1 MIPFQAPTEE
11 MNFLLRQVFDAA
23 AVWQGLPAI
32 AELLDLDT
40 ATAILEEGAKFCAEQ
55 IQPLNQ
61 PGDTQGVSFNG
72 SSVKTPDGYAAV
84 FRQYAEGGWVG
95 LCGEPE
101 YGGMGMPKML
111 GVLLDE
117 MGYSASNAFTLYA
130 ALTAG
135 AALCIHAHG
144 SEALK
149 ALYLPKL
156 YSGEWAGA
164 MDMTEP
170 QSGSDLRTIA
180 TRAVPQSDG
189 SYRISGSKMFITG
202 GDHDLTS
209 NVIHLVLAKIQ
220 GSDGISLFLVPK
232 FKVTADGE
240 IGDANGV
247 TVGAVEHKM
256 GLKGSATCVMNYDDA
271 EGYLIGRA
279 NRGLVCMFTMMN
291 YERLSIG
298 IQGLGSAQMAY
309 QLSASYAKERLQ
321 GLAAGGSP
329 TGAKADP
336 IIVHGDVRRMLL
348 NIRALTD
355 AGRALAV
362 MTGMQLDKAK
372 YAADSEEQQQATRFA
387 ALLTPV
393 AKAFLSD
400 RGFDACV
407 TAQQVFGGHGY
418 IGETG
423 IEQLVR
429 DTRIAQIYEGTNGI
443 QAIDFL
449 GRKLVGDNLATVT
462 EFFSW
467 LQQQQSCD
475 EVFASQKQQ
484 LQQLQQRFVDVIA
497 AVNQQKHDQPALINA
512 VAVDAL
518 DAFGYLLYGHFWLM
532 MADKSLKA
540 AAQLPVAFVQ
550 RKQQLMQYY
559 FAKLLPRVSLH
570 LDVVTAGDET
580 IMQLS
585 ADDF

>member
-1 MIPFQAPTEE
+1 MNPIQAPTLE
-11 MNFLLRQVFDAA
+11 MNFLLQQVFEADH
-23 AVWQGLPAI
+23 VWQTLPAI

-40 ATAILEEGAKFCAEQ
+40 AAAILEEGAKFCGEQ
-55 IQPLNQ
+55 IQPLNRA
-61 PGDTQGVSFNG
+61 GDEQGVCFDG
-72 SSVKTPDGYAAV
+72 TQVKTPDGYPNV

-117 MGYSASNAFTLYA
+117 MGYSASNAFTLYG

-144 SEALK
+144 TEELK

-170 QSGSDLRTIA
+170 QAGSDLRNIA
-180 TRAVPQSDG
+180 TRAVPQADG
-189 SYRISGSKMFITG
+189 SYRINGSKMFITG

-232 FKVTADGE
+232 FKVNAAGDL
-240 IGDANGV
+240 GDANGV

-271 EGYLIGRA
+271 QGYLIGRA

-298 IQGLGSAQMAY
+298 IQGLGSAQSAY
-309 QLSASYAKERLQ
+309 QMAAEYAKERLQ

-329 TGAKADP
+329 TGAQADP
-336 IIVHGDVRRMLL
+336 LIVHGDVRRMLL
-348 NIRALTD
+348 NIRTLTE
-355 AGRALAV
+355 AGRALAM
-362 MTGMQLDKAK
+362 MTGMQLDRAK
-372 YAADSEEQQQATRFA
+372 YAAVDADKQQATRFA

-407 TAQQVFGGHGY
+407 MAQQVFGGHGY
-418 IGETG
+418 ISETG
-423 IEQLVR
+423 VEQLVR

-449 GRKLVGDNLATVT
+449 GRKLAGDNLVTVT
-462 EFFSW
+462 EFFAM
-467 LQQQQSCD
+467 LRQQQQSCAPA
-475 EVFASQKQQ
+475 FAQE
-484 LQQLQQRFVDVIA
+484 LQQLQTLQQQFLDVIA
-497 AVNQQKHDQPALINA
+497 SINQQKHDKPALINA

-532 MADKSLKA
+532 MADRALKA
-540 AAQLPVAFVQ
+540 TTLPAAFVSG
-550 RKQQLMQYY
+550 KQQLCRYY
-559 FAKLLPRVSLH
+559 FAKLLPRVASH
-570 LDVVTAGDET
+570 LAVVAAGDDSV
-580 IMQLS
+580 MQPA
-585 ADDF
+585 ADWF

>member
-1 MIPFQAPTEE
+1 MNSIQAPTQE
-11 MNFLLRQVFDAA
+11 MNFLLQQVFDAGN
-23 AVWQGLPAI
+23 VWQKLPAI
-32 AELLDLDT
+32 AELLDVET
-40 ATAILEEGAKFCAEQ
+40 ASAILEEGARFCSEQ
-55 IQPLNQ
+55 IQPLNRA
-61 PGDTQGVSFNG
+61 GDEQGVSFDG
-72 SSVKTPDGYAAV
+72 TTVITPDGYADT

-101 YGGMGMPKML
+101 FGGMGMPKML

-117 MGYSASNAFTLYA
+117 MGYSASNAFTLYG

-135 AALCIHAHG
+135 AALCIHAHA
-144 SEALK
+144 SDELK

-170 QSGSDLRTIA
+170 QAGSDLRNIA
-180 TRAVPQSDG
+180 TRATPQDDG
-189 SYRISGSKMFITG
+189 SYLINGSKMFITG

-220 GSDGISLFLVPK
+220 GCDGISLFLVPK
-232 FKVTADGE
+232 FKVNDAGD
-240 IGDANGV
+240 IGAANGV
-247 TVGAVEHKM
+247 SVGAVEHKM
-256 GLKGSATCVMNYDDA
+256 GLKGSATCVMNYDNA

-298 IQGLGSAQMAY
+298 IQGLGSAQCAY
-309 QLSASYAKERLQ
+309 QMAAEYAKERVQ

-329 TGAKADP
+329 TGAKADA

-348 NIRALTD
+348 NIRALTE
-355 AGRALAV
+355 AGRAMAV
-362 MTGMQLDKAK
+362 LTAMELDKAK
-372 YAADSEEQQQATRFA
+372 YAATDEEKQQSSRFA

-400 RGFDACV
+400 RGLDACV
-407 TAQQVFGGHGY
+407 SAQQVFGGHGY
-418 IGETG
+418 ICETG

-449 GRKLVGDNLATVT
+449 GRKLAGDNLATVT
-462 EFFSW
+462 EFFAT
-467 LQQQQSCD
+467 LQQQQQACD
-475 EVFASQKQQ
+475 GVFAKERQQ
-484 LQQLQQRFVDVIA
+484 LQSLQEQFLTVMA
-497 AVNQQKHDQPALINA
+497 TVNEQKHDKPALINA

-518 DAFGYLLYGHFWLM
+518 DAFGYLLYGHCWLL
-532 MADKSLKA
+532 MADKALTA
-540 AAQLPVAFVQ
+540 DDLPAQFVAG
-550 RKQQLMQYY
+550 KQQLLQFY

-570 LDVVTAGDET
+570 LAAVAAGDEAVMAPST
-580 IMQLS
+580 
-585 ADDF
+585 DWF

>member
-1 MIPFQAPTEE
+1 MNPIQAPTLE
-11 MNFLLRQVFDAA
+11 MNFLLQQVFDAGN
-23 AVWQGLPAI
+23 VWQKLPAI
-32 AELLDLDT
+32 AELLDLET
-40 ATAILEEGAKFCAEQ
+40 ASAILEEGSRFCSEQ

-61 PGDTQGVSFNG
+61 RGDAQGVGFDG
-72 SSVKTPDGYAAV
+72 IQVTTPAGYPEV
-84 FRQYAEGGWVG
+84 FRQYAAGGWVG

-101 YGGMGMPKML
+101 FGGMGMPKML

-117 MGYSASNAFTLYA
+117 MGYSASNAFTLYG

-170 QSGSDLRTIA
+170 QAGSDLRNIA
-180 TRAVPQSDG
+180 TRAEPQADG
-189 SYRISGSKMFITG
+189 SYRINGSKMFITG

-232 FKVTADGE
+232 FKVNAAGD

-247 TVGAVEHKM
+247 TVGAIEHKM

-279 NRGLVCMFTMMN
+279 NRGLICMFTMMN

-298 IQGLGSAQMAY
+298 IQGLGSAQCAY
-309 QLSASYAKERLQ
+309 QMATAYAKERLQ

-336 IIVHGDVRRMLL
+336 LVVHGDVRRMLMS
-348 NIRALTD
+348 IRALTE
-355 AGRALAV
+355 AGRALAM
-362 MTGMQLDKAK
+362 MTGMQLDGAK
-372 YAADSEEQQQATRFA
+372 YAATESEKQQASKFA

-418 IGETG
+418 ISETG

-449 GRKLVGDNLATVT
+449 GRKLAGDNLATVT
-462 EFFSW
+462 EFFG
-467 LQQQQSCD
+467 LLQQQQQSCAPIFVK
-475 EVFASQKQQ
+475 EQQQ
-484 LQQLQQRFVDVIA
+484 LQQLQQQFLDVIA
-497 AVNQQKHDQPALINA
+497 AVNQQKHDNPALINA

-532 MADKSLKA
+532 MADRALKA
-540 AAQLPVAFVQ
+540 TELPAAFVSG
-550 RKQQLMQYY
+550 KQQLCHYY
-559 FAKLLPRVSLH
+559 FAKQLPKVAMH
-570 LDVVTAGDET
+570 LAAVAAGDDT
-580 IMQLS
+580 VMQPVS
-585 ADDF
+585 DWF